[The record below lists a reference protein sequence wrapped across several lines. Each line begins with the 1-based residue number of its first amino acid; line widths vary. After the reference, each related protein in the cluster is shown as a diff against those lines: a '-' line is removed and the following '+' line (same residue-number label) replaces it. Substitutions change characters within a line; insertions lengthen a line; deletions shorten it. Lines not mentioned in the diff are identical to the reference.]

1 MAESTRLEPP
11 VSGFTEAAIQQAI
24 AQERRRC
31 VGLVLSEFGVCKLAG
46 AEGCARILVVL
57 QFGFGQTTG
66 GDDGHR

>member
-46 AEGCARILVVL
+46 AEGCARILDALANRMEHPELEEAEV
-57 QFGFGQTTG
+57 
-66 GDDGHR
+66 